1 MNLSSTFAADGAWL
15 VVSVG
20 LTLFLAYGL
29 GKYMAHLIRG
39 TPRPFEGTLSKI
51 ENAVFRFAGIDPKR
65 SMDWKEY
72 VIALLLVDLVF
83 AILTWIVL
91 GLQGTLPGDPRGLP
105 PFSWDLNFN
114 TTTSFI
120 TNTNLQHYAGDQ
132 SLDITSQL
140 VLNLCQFVAPAS
152 AVAVGLAFIRPF
164 IQKGKGIGN
173 FYADFVRSTLTILLP
188 ISFVAALILMAVG
201 VPETFSNT
209 FTTGSIVG
217 GSQTFIVG
225 PIASFSSIM
234 ELGQNGGGFYGA
246 NLSAPFANPNGIS
259 DLVYLVL
266 MMLIP
271 LAFIFAYGELVGR
284 GRGRALMVAVLAPFV
299 GLLVYSLTIASG
311 PTGLETRFGDFG
323 SVLFQFFSI
332 STDTGATNA
341 VLSGLSPRTGASLFT
356 FMFVQ
361 AIPGGSGVGFM
372 TLVIYAFLT
381 LFMVGLMVGKT
392 PEFLG
397 MKISG
402 WDVKLAVLTFI
413 IHPLM
418 ILVPAAIAYASGNV
432 TAILGAHSG
441 AAGFTQ
447 VFYEYTSA
455 SANNG
460 SDYLGTLANT
470 PFWNVS
476 TGIVMVVGRY
486 APIIFMMAIAGSFA
500 TKDRRDTPEPIKTDG
515 WPFTVTLIGVTFVL
529 TALAFLPFLILG
541 VFG

>member
-1 MNLSSTFAADGAWL
+1 MTSMAGWVADAELLALALGVA
-15 VVSVG
+15 
-20 LTLFLAYGL
+20 LFLAYYL
-29 GKYMAHLIRG
+29 GKYLAHLIRG
-39 TPRPFEGTLSKI
+39 TPRPFERWLSRI
-51 ENAVFRFAGIDPKR
+51 EGFVFRWAGIDPKR

-72 VIALLLVDLVF
+72 VVALLLLDAVF
-83 AILTWIVL
+83 AIFTFAVL
-91 GLQGTLPGDPRGLP
+91 GLQGVLPGNPRGLP

-114 TTTSFI
+114 TASSFI

-132 SLDITSQL
+132 SLTVTSQL
-140 VLNLCQFVAPAS
+140 VLMLNQFVAPAS
-152 AVAVGLAFIRPF
+152 AIAVGLAFLRPF
-164 IQKGKGIGN
+164 VLKGKGIGN

-188 ISFVAALILMAVG
+188 IAFLTALLLMAVG
-201 VPETFSNT
+201 VPQTLNGT
-209 FTTGSIVG
+209 LTTGLIG
-217 GSQTFIVG
+217 GGQHTFVVG
-225 PIASFSSIM
+225 PLAGFDAIM
-234 ELGQNGGGFYGA
+234 ELGQNGGGYYGA
-246 NLSAPFANPNGIS
+246 NLASPFANPNGIS
-259 DLVYLVL
+259 NVSYLVL
-266 MMLIP
+266 MLLIP
-271 LAFIFAYGELVGR
+271 LAFIFAYGELVGK
-284 GRGRALMVAVLAPFV
+284 GRGRALMVAVLAPFLV
-299 GLLVYSLTIASG
+299 LLAYSLSTASG
-311 PTGLETRFGDFG
+311 PLGLETRFGGFG

-332 STDTGATNA
+332 SSDTGSTNA
-341 VLSGLSPRTGASLFT
+341 VLSGLSPRTVGSLFT

-402 WDVKLAVLTFI
+402 WDVKLAVLTFV

-418 ILVPAAIAYASGNV
+418 ILVPTAIAYV
-432 TAILGAHSG
+432 TGDVSAILGAHSG

-460 SDYLGTLANT
+460 SDYLGTTANT
-470 PFWNVS
+470 AFWNVS
-476 TGIVMVVGRY
+476 TAVVMLVGRF
-486 APIIFMMAIAGSFA
+486 APIVFMLGIAGSFA

-515 WPFTVTLIGVTFVL
+515 WPFTLTLIGVTFVL

-541 VFG
+541 IFG

>member
-1 MNLSSTFAADGAWL
+1 MLAWVADAELLALSL
-15 VVSVG
+15 G
-20 LTLFLAYGL
+20 LTLALAYYL
-29 GKYMAHLIRG
+29 GRYMVHLIRG
-39 TPRPFEGTLSKI
+39 TPRPFEGSIARI
-51 ENAVFRFAGIDPKR
+51 ENFVFRLAGIDPKR
-65 SMDWKEY
+65 SMNWKEY
-72 VIALLLVDLVF
+72 VVALILLDAVF
-83 AILTWIVL
+83 AIFTFAVL
-91 GLQGTLPGDPRGLP
+91 GLQGWLPGDPRGFG

-114 TTTSFI
+114 TTSSFI

-132 SLDITSQL
+132 SLTVTSEL
-140 VLNLCQFVAPAS
+140 VLMLNQFVAPAS
-152 AVAVGLAFIRPF
+152 AIAVGLAFLRPF
-164 IQKGKGIGN
+164 IKKGAGLGN
-173 FYADFVRSTLTILLP
+173 FYVDFVRSMFTILLP
-188 ISFVAALILMAVG
+188 IAFVSAILLMAIG
-201 VPETFSNT
+201 IPQTLNGT
-209 FTTGSIVG
+209 LTTGLIGG
-217 GSQTFIVG
+217 GSQTFVVG
-225 PIASFSSIM
+225 PVAGFDAIM
-234 ELGQNGGGFYGA
+234 ELGQNGGGYYGS
-246 NLSAPFANPNGIS
+246 NLASPFANPNGLSELIF
-259 DLVYLVL
+259 LVL
-266 MMLIP
+266 MLVIP

-284 GRGRALMVAVLAPFV
+284 GRGRALMVAVLAPFLA
-299 GLLVYSLTIASG
+299 LLAYAVTTTSG
-311 PTGLETRFGDFG
+311 PVGLETRFGGFG

-332 STDTGATNA
+332 SSDTGATNA

-402 WDVKLAVLTFI
+402 WDVKLAVLTFVV
-413 IHPLM
+413 HPLM
-418 ILVPAAIAYASGNV
+418 ILVPAAIAYSTGNV

-476 TGIVMVVGRY
+476 TGIVMLVGRY
-486 APIIFMMAIAGSFA
+486 VPILLMMGIAGSFA

-541 VFG
+541 IFG

>member
-1 MNLSSTFAADGAWL
+1 VNLSDAIAADTVWL
-15 VVSVG
+15 IVAVG
-20 LTLFLAYGL
+20 LALFLAYYL
-29 GKYMAHLIRG
+29 GKYLAHLIRG
-39 TPRPFEGTLSKI
+39 TPRPFEHALSKI
-51 ENAVFRFAGIDPKR
+51 ENAVFRVAGIDPKR

-72 VIALLLVDLVF
+72 VVALLLLDLVF
-83 AILTWIVL
+83 ALFTCLVL
-91 GLQGTLPGDPRGLP
+91 GLQGILPGDPRGFG
-105 PFSWDLNFN
+105 PFSWSLNFN
-114 TTTSFI
+114 TASSFI

-132 SLDITSQL
+132 TLDVTSQL
-140 VLNLCQFVAPAS
+140 VLSLCQFVAPAS

-164 IQKGKGIGN
+164 VQKGKGLGN
-173 FYADFVRSTLTILLP
+173 FYVDFVRSTLTVLLP
-188 ISFVAALILMAVG
+188 ISFLAALLLMADG
-201 VPETFSNT
+201 VPQTLNGT
-209 FTTGSIVG
+209 LATGSIAG
-217 GSQTFIVG
+217 GPQTFVVG
-225 PIASFSSIM
+225 PLAGFNAMM
-234 ELGQNGGGFYGA
+234 ELGQNGGGYFGA
-246 NLSAPFANPNGIS
+246 NLASPLANPNGIS
-259 DLVYLVL
+259 NLIYLVL
-266 MMLIP
+266 MLLIP

-284 GRGRALMVAVLAPFV
+284 GRGRAFMVAVLAPFV
-299 GLLVYSLTIASG
+299 ALLAYSLSTPSG
-311 PTGLETRFGDFG
+311 PLGLETRFGGFG
-323 SVLFQFFSI
+323 SVLFQFVSI
-332 STDTGATNA
+332 STDTGSTNA
-341 VLSGLSPRTGASLFT
+341 FLSGLSPRTGASLFT

-397 MKISG
+397 MKITG
-402 WDVKLAVLTFI
+402 WDVKLAVLTFL

-418 ILVPAAIAYASGNV
+418 ILVPTAIAYTSGNV

-476 TGIVMVVGRY
+476 TGIVMIVGRF

-500 TKDRRDTPEPIKTDG
+500 AKDRRDTPEPIQTDG
-515 WPFTVTLIGVTFVL
+515 WPFTLTLIGVTLVL

-541 VFG
+541 IFG

>member
-1 MNLSSTFAADGAWL
+1 MNPVNGIAEDGALL
-15 VVSVG
+15 VLALG
-20 LTLFLAYGL
+20 LTLGLGYYL
-29 GKYMAHLIRG
+29 GKYIAHLVRG
-39 TPRPFEGTLSKI
+39 TPRPFENVLSKL
-51 ENAVFRFAGIDPKR
+51 ENLVFRAAGIDPKR

-72 VIALLLVDLVF
+72 VIALVLLDAVF
-83 AILTWIVL
+83 AIFTYVVL
-91 GLQGTLPGDPRGLP
+91 GLQGTLPGDPRGLL

-114 TTTSFI
+114 TTAAFI
-120 TNTNLQHYAGDQ
+120 TNTDIQHYAGDQ
-132 SLDITSQL
+132 TLTVTSEL
-140 VLNLCQFVAPAS
+140 VLMLCQFVAPAS
-152 AVAVGLAFIRPF
+152 AIAVGLAFLRPF

-173 FYADFVRSTLTILLP
+173 FYADLVRSTFTILLP
-188 ISFVAALILMAVG
+188 ISFVTALVLMAVS
-201 VPETFSNT
+201 VPQTLSAT
-209 FTTGSIVG
+209 LTTGSIAG
-217 GSQTFIVG
+217 GPQTFVVG
-225 PIASFSSIM
+225 PLAGYDSIM
-234 ELGQNGGGFYGA
+234 ELGQNGGGYYGA
-246 NLSAPFANPNGIS
+246 NMASPFANPNGVSNLAFLI
-259 DLVYLVL
+259 L
-266 MMLIP
+266 MLIIP

-284 GRGRALMVAVLAPFV
+284 GRGRALMVAVLAPFLF
-299 GLLVYSLTIASG
+299 LLAYSLSLSSG
-311 PTGLETRFGDFG
+311 PIGLETRFGGFG

-372 TLVIYAFLT
+372 TLIIYAFLT

-397 MKISG
+397 MKITG
-402 WDVKLAVLTFI
+402 GDVKLAVLTFI

-418 ILVPAAIAYASGNV
+418 ILVPAAIAYTTGNV

-460 SDYLGTLANT
+460 SDYFGTTANT
-470 PFWNVS
+470 PFWNIS
-476 TGIVMVVGRY
+476 TGIVMIVGRF
-486 APIIFMMAIAGSFA
+486 APIIFMMGIAGSFA
-500 TKDRRDTPEPIKTDG
+500 SKERRGTPEPIKTDG
-515 WPFTVTLIGVTFVL
+515 WPFTITLIGVTFVL

-541 VFG
+541 IFG

>member
-1 MNLSSTFAADGAWL
+1 MSSMLGWVADIELLALSLGL
-15 VVSVG
+15 V
-20 LTLFLAYGL
+20 LFLAYYL
-29 GKYMAHLIRG
+29 GRYMVHLIRG
-39 TPRPFEGTLSKI
+39 TPRPFEGVLSKV
-51 ENAVFRFAGIDPKR
+51 ENSVFRLAGIDPKK

-72 VIALLLVDLVF
+72 VVALLLVDAAFAVF
-83 AILTWIVL
+83 TYLVL
-91 GLQGTLPGDPRGLP
+91 GLQGTLPGDPRGLA

-114 TTTSFI
+114 TASSFI

-132 SLDITSQL
+132 TLDVTSQL
-140 VLNLCQFVAPAS
+140 VLMLNQFVAPAS
-152 AVAVGLAFIRPF
+152 AIAVGLAFLRPF
-164 IQKGKGIGN
+164 IQKGNGVGN
-173 FYADFVRSTLTILLP
+173 FYVDFVRSTFTILLP
-188 ISFVAALILMAVG
+188 IAFVSAILLMAIG
-201 VPETFSNT
+201 VPQTLNGT
-209 FTTGSIVG
+209 LTTGSIAG
-217 GSQTFIVG
+217 GPQTFVVG
-225 PIASFSSIM
+225 PLAGFDSIM
-234 ELGQNGGGFYGA
+234 ELGQNGGGYYAA
-246 NLSAPFANPNGIS
+246 NLASPFANPNGVS
-259 DLVYLVL
+259 NVVYLIL
-266 MMLIP
+266 MLVIP

-284 GRGRALMVAVLAPFV
+284 GRGRALMVAVLAPFLA
-299 GLLVYSLTIASG
+299 LLAYSVSTASG
-311 PTGLETRFGDFG
+311 PLGLETRFGGFG

-332 STDTGATNA
+332 SSDTGSTNA

-413 IHPLM
+413 VHPLM
-418 ILVPAAIAYASGNV
+418 ILVPAAIAYSSGNV
-432 TAILGAHSG
+432 AAILGPHSG
-441 AAGFTQ
+441 SFGFTQ

-476 TGIVMVVGRY
+476 TAIVMLVGRF
-486 APIIFMMAIAGSFA
+486 APIVFMMGIAGSFA
-500 TKDRRDTPEPIKTDG
+500 TKDRRDTPEPIRTDG
-515 WPFTVTLIGVTFVL
+515 WAFTVTLIGVTFVL

-541 VFG
+541 IFG